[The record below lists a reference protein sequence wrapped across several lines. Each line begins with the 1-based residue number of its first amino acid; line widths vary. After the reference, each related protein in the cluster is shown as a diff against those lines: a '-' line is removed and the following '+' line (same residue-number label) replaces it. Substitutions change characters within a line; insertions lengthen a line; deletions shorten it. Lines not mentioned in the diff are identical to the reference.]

1 MRAFGR
7 GHGHDLASFDSYHE
21 VRGLR
26 WPVVDGKETRWRYRE
41 GYDPYVKPGKGI
53 DFYGQPDGKAKII
66 AVPYEPP
73 AEPPDKD
80 YDIWLVT
87 GRVLEHWHSGSMTMR
102 VPELYKAFPGALC
115 FMHAEDA
122 RERGYQPRRGSEDR
136 SPDGVK
142 CGRASTRAGET
153 GCRGALYS
161 CRGST
166 QASSS
171 TRPHSTRP
179 IRYRNRRISRNARSK
194 SFRSERYCA
203 GDCRRRLTRCGG
215 GSVFGRNAPEIVPRV
230 TGGSQPMEE
239 IPAPALARPIT
250 DDKRVM
256 RNYPEQP
263 PVIPHSID
271 NYQLTLKT
279 NRCLDCH
286 RRQYTEGSGAPM
298 ISVTH
303 FMNRDGQVLADV
315 TPRRY
320 FCTACHVPQT
330 DAKPLV
336 DNTFED
342 MVLIGKAKQ

>member
-1 MRAFGR
+1 MRGQNRFGLSVIARAIAGAGSLVVVAGAF
-7 GHGHDLASFDSYHE
+7 S
-21 VRGLR
+21 
-26 WPVVDGKETRWRYRE
+26 
-41 GYDPYVKPGKGI
+41 
-53 DFYGQPDGKAKII
+53 
-66 AVPYEPP
+66 
-73 AEPPDKD
+73 AE
-80 YDIWLVT
+80 
-87 GRVLEHWHSGSMTMR
+87 
-102 VPELYKAFPGALC
+102 
-115 FMHAEDA
+115 
-122 RERGYQPRRGSEDR
+122 
-136 SPDGVK
+136 
-142 CGRASTRAGET
+142 
-153 GCRGALYS
+153 
-161 CRGST
+161 
-166 QASSS
+166 
-171 TRPHSTRP
+171 
-179 IRYRNRRISRNARSK
+179 
-194 SFRSERYCA
+194 
-203 GDCRRRLTRCGG
+203 
-215 GSVFGRNAPEIVPRV
+215 NAPEIVPRV

-279 NRCLDCH
+279 NRCLGCH

>member
-1 MRAFGR
+1 MRGQNRFGLSVIARAIAGAGSLVVVAGAF
-7 GHGHDLASFDSYHE
+7 S
-21 VRGLR
+21 
-26 WPVVDGKETRWRYRE
+26 
-41 GYDPYVKPGKGI
+41 
-53 DFYGQPDGKAKII
+53 
-66 AVPYEPP
+66 
-73 AEPPDKD
+73 AE
-80 YDIWLVT
+80 
-87 GRVLEHWHSGSMTMR
+87 
-102 VPELYKAFPGALC
+102 
-115 FMHAEDA
+115 
-122 RERGYQPRRGSEDR
+122 
-136 SPDGVK
+136 
-142 CGRASTRAGET
+142 
-153 GCRGALYS
+153 
-161 CRGST
+161 
-166 QASSS
+166 
-171 TRPHSTRP
+171 
-179 IRYRNRRISRNARSK
+179 
-194 SFRSERYCA
+194 
-203 GDCRRRLTRCGG
+203 
-215 GSVFGRNAPEIVPRV
+215 NAPEIVPRV
-230 TGGSQPMEE
+230 TGGGQPMEE